1 MDEYIIHFNRR
12 EKTPSVQ
19 AIEDA
24 ILAFR
29 SASEEEIGERG
40 IAVLEAIRFAITQ
53 GDRFVVPVELDQE
66 AIDMVKASTI
76 QVGDI
81 MQPAD
86 DLHLQIRTL
95 RLNDESLAFAGFTS
109 HEELMEGEG
118 TSSITQNIDE
128 FLQKVLMNPEIEG
141 VMLNPWNLSFYISKE
156 QIQMIFA
163 GNLPAERENHI
174 FFDTVDITTLDIP
187 CIVNAANNS
196 LLGGGGVDGA
206 IHRAAGPE
214 LLAECRTLHGC
225 ETGEAKITKGYKL
238 KASHIIH
245 TVGPRYSGTERDA
258 KLLRNCY
265 WNCLELAKANDIHA
279 IAFPAISTGI
289 YGYPL
294 AEATEIALKTVS
306 DWLKIT
312 PNYGMAIMFACF
324 SEDATE
330 LYRKIWAEKEEVWN
344 ERPIVREN
352 NGTVE
357 KAMHFAMEAHR
368 GAVRKG
374 TNKPYILHPVEVLQ
388 ILSSMDADTNLMA
401 AGLLHD
407 TLEDTDA
414 TLLDIYDQFGT
425 DVAALVNAH
434 TEDKRQIWYMRK
446 LHTIDEIPKANIRQ
460 KMLVIADKVA
470 NLRSLNA
477 DYRRVGEE
485 LWERF
490 NAPKH
495 LQAWYYSKLND
506 GLAELQSYPETEA
519 VYWEMTALYK
529 DLFVTYL
536 VDEDKGLMFQLCAD
550 GDHYMLKKG
559 KPQWIPLDRTIP
571 KSAHHISR
579 KDAERIEDT
588 WAEPFWAVHA
598 LDLSDASY
606 QVFKDDRRG
615 IFIEIKDGSL
625 VFNGEDIDGGSV
637 GPDTDR
643 PLDVHYILDADQTHR
658 LLVQLRMKYSTRN
671 KLSTILK
678 NEFGNFEGAQAFLD
692 YCDEID
698 VPVQVLRF

>member
-12 EKTPSVQ
+12 EKTPPIQ

-24 ILAFR
+24 IRDFKA
-29 SASEEEIGERG
+29 APEEEIGEKG
-40 IAVLEAIRFAITQ
+40 IAVLEAIRFAVTQ

-66 AIDMVKASTI
+66 AIDMVNASAI
-76 QVGDI
+76 QVGDTL
-81 MQPAD
+81 QPAD
-86 DLHLQIRTL
+86 DLHLKIRTL
-95 RLNDESLAFAGFTS
+95 RLNDDSLAFAGFTS
-109 HEELMEGEG
+109 HEELNEGEA
-118 TSSITQNIDE
+118 TSSITQSIDE

-141 VMLNPWNLSFYISKE
+141 VMLNPWNLSFFVSKE

-163 GNLPAERENHI
+163 GNLPADRENHI
-174 FFDTVDITTLDIP
+174 FIDTADITTLDIP

-206 IHRAAGPE
+206 IHRAAGPK

-225 ETGEAKITKGYKL
+225 ETGEAKITKGYNL
-238 KASHIIH
+238 KAAHIIH
-245 TVGPRYSGTERDA
+245 TVGPRYSGSELDA

-279 IAFPAISTGI
+279 IAFPAISTGV

-294 AEATEIALKTVS
+294 AEATEIALRTVS

-324 SEDATE
+324 SEDTTE
-330 LYRKIWAEKEEVWN
+330 LYRKIWAEKEELWN
-344 ERPIVREN
+344 QRPIIREN
-352 NGTVE
+352 NGTIE
-357 KAMHFAMEAHR
+357 KALQFAIEAHR

-374 TNKPYILHPVEVLQ
+374 TNKPYILHPIEVLQ

-407 TLEDTDA
+407 TLEDTNA

-446 LHTIDEIPKANIRQ
+446 LHTIDEVPKANIRQ

-470 NLRSLNA
+470 NLRNLNA
-477 DYRRVGEE
+477 DYKRIGEE
-485 LWERF
+485 LWARF

-506 GLAELQSYPETEA
+506 GLAELQNYSETEL

-529 DLFVTYL
+529 DLFVSYL

-550 GDHYMLKKG
+550 GEHYMLKKG
-559 KPQWIPLDRTIP
+559 KPQWLPLDRSIP
-571 KSAHHISR
+571 KAAYSISR
-579 KDAERIEDT
+579 KNAERIEDT
-588 WAEPFWAVHA
+588 WAEPFWAVHD

-606 QVFKDDRRG
+606 QLYNDYNRG
-615 IFIEIKDGSL
+615 IFVEIKDGSL
-625 VFNGEDIDGGSV
+625 IFNGEDVNAGEIGLDV
-637 GPDTDR
+637 DR
-643 PLDVHYILDADQTHR
+643 PLDVHYILDAEQTHR
-658 LLVQLRMKYSTRN
+658 FLVQLRMKHNTRN

-678 NEFGNFEGAQAFLD
+678 KEFGTYEGAQAFLN
-692 YCDEID
+692 YCEEID
-698 VPVQVLRF
+698 VSVQVLRF